1 MVWPSVLRFM
11 ERFSMIANFSKEQA
25 MIAQMFCDFILLD
38 MNLLK
43 NKPSTL
49 GAVAVYATNMIT
61 NKNKAWNQ
69 NLVKC
74 TGGLKEEDLKPLA
87 KTLFYSIKKLEHSSL
102 KTMFR
107 KYELP
112 VYHGVVK
119 VINKI

>member
-1 MVWPSVLRFM
+1 
-11 ERFSMIANFSKEQA
+11 MIANFNKEQS

-61 NKNKAWNQ
+61 NKNKAWNHS
-69 NLVKC
+69 LVKC

-87 KTLFYSIKKLEHSSL
+87 KTLFYSIKKLECSSL

-112 VYHGVVK
+112 VYLSVVK
-119 VINKI
+119 VIQKI